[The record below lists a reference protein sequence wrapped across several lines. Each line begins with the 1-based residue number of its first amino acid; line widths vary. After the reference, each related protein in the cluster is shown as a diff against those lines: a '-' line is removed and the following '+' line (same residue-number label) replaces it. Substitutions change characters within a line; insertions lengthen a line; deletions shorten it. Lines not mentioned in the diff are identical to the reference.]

1 MVGKVLAFCETRNG
15 ELRQVS
21 FEAISAA
28 KKLSNGG
35 EVVAAILGTNVSN
48 FIETLYHYGA
58 DRVVTVE
65 NEVLNQYT
73 TDAYQQALLQVI
85 EDEKPDGFIMGHTA
99 IGKDVS
105 PRIAAKIQAGLISDI
120 VNIEANGEKVVC
132 TRPIYS
138 GKAFEK
144 KKFTDGFQF
153 ITIRPNNIKQLEKD
167 ESRTG
172 TASSLD
178 VEIKNIRTVIKEVVQ
193 KTAGKVDLS
202 EAKIIVAGGRGVK
215 GEEGFEL
222 LQSLADLLG
231 GAVGASR
238 GACDSGYCD
247 YSLQIGQTGK
257 VVTPDLYFAFGIS
270 GAIQH
275 IAGMSNSKV
284 IVAVN
289 KDPEAPIFDI
299 ADYGIVG
306 DLFEVIP
313 LLKEEI
319 KQNLAVAGV

>member
-85 EDEKPDGFIMGHTA
+85 EAEKPDGFIMGHTA

-120 VNIEANGEKVVC
+120 VNIESKGEKVVC